1 LFVLF
6 SSEMAQ
12 AARSAQV
19 EEAAKIELANLDM
32 ERARL
37 QAAEERI
44 AEEKARTEGARL
56 EAERTEKGVEASKAS
71 QAQVIAQLPPP
82 ASISRPP
89 VVLPTVAEMP
99 KYKVGDSWTVRF
111 ADGQTSRRIVR
122 AIEKDQYV
130 FEWGL
135 DLWRYYDQNWVLRK
149 QVTPENGKE
158 VLTSLLGRRTME
170 FPLAANKTWKF
181 RYKLGGGAGG
191 VPSGTGEWRE
201 FSFKVLGTETINTPA
216 GPFGT
221 FKVEETSYEVQ
232 CLGSACH
239 TPDSTVTV
247 RHLWY
252 APEAKF
258 IVKVAGV
265 RGRYISEQEP
275 DYELIAFDL
284 K

>member
-1 LFVLF
+1 
-6 SSEMAQ
+6 
-12 AARSAQV
+12 
-19 EEAAKIELANLDM
+19 
-32 ERARL
+32 
-37 QAAEERI
+37 
-44 AEEKARTEGARL
+44 
-56 EAERTEKGVEASKAS
+56 
-71 QAQVIAQLPPP
+71 
-82 ASISRPP
+82 
-89 VVLPTVAEMP
+89 MP

-111 ADGQTSRRIVR
+111 ADGQTSPRIVR

-135 DLWRYYDQNWVLRK
+135 DLRRYYDQNLILIK
-149 QVTPENGKE
+149 QVNPEDGKE
-158 VLTSLLGRRTME
+158 VRTSLLRRRTME
-170 FPLAANKTWKF
+170 FPLAANKTWKL

-232 CLGSACH
+232 CVGSACQ
-239 TPDSTVTV
+239 TPDNTLTV

-265 RGRYISEQEP
+265 RGSYISEQET

-284 K
+284 KD